1 MLQILIGG
9 AGANNDG
16 EITIKAPGSITITA
30 TKAADANYNK
40 VTATFELLVVTVV
53 IPDGAV
59 ARDVKSED
67 DEDDVAAAAD
77 ETGEALAVDNVGNDD
92 NDLRLFLPALP
103 RPTTLTVG
111 TYDLL
116 AVDTPVA
123 PARVVFSGVTM
134 DIASTAGDLNDSATV
149 CLSTAGVPENRDPLL
164 WHLADPASP
173 WQEIGS
179 DTTTREDFVC
189 GKTTTFSPFAV
200 GYNLP
205 NDLATDLNEQILT
218 RVSQAMTAS
227 TLEAVARRVEAVAGG
242 AGGTGTT
249 PALAY
254 QFGGQSSLSGLLK
267 SHGKAMLEDNME
279 YERLFDGASFVVP
292 LSATAGGNSGGST
305 LSVWGGSDFRSL
317 GSDYDGLEWDGEL
330 VNIHFGVDGLVG
342 EKALAGLAL
351 SLGQSSFEYEEID
364 ATIPTKGEYDY
375 NSTNLHPYFG
385 WFPNEE
391 LKIWAIAGFGSGEV
405 EITEEMEE
413 SAQDMEEETRST
425 DTAQL
430 SLAGGFSSQLV
441 SSTKQ
446 SSGITST
453 LNLKGDVSITSVVV
467 EENLET
473 RFDEQTV
480 SSSRLRLL
488 LSGDGRRALTS
499 GGMLMPSVEVGVR
512 VDGGDGVTGAGVEL
526 GGGLRYANPGGNFTI
541 AGNVRTL
548 LGHDYD
554 ESGAGLLLQMLPP
567 GGRGLS
573 LSLHPV
579 WGQAQSATDQ
589 LWDADINEIGS
600 GDAALQSSLSTEV
613 GYGVAAS
620 MLGTSGVL
628 TPYTGLTTADG
639 ETNRVRL
646 GTRFSDRDG
655 LSVDLEGARNNAV
668 NGASHTVLLR
678 GTVEF

>member
-1 MLQILIGG
+1 MGESRRSTTLSPALT
-9 AGANNDG
+9 DG
-16 EITIKAPGSITITA
+16 NGLVSTLRPATA
-30 TKAADANYNK
+30 S
-40 VTATFELLVVTVV
+40 F
-53 IPDGAV
+53 
-59 ARDVKSED
+59 
-67 DEDDVAAAAD
+67 VAALVLPSASAD
-77 ETGEALAVDNVGNDD
+77 DD
-92 NDLRLFLPALP
+92 
-103 RPTTLTVG
+103 T
-111 TYDLL
+111 
-116 AVDTPVA
+116 
-123 PARVVFSGVTM
+123 
-134 DIASTAGDLNDSATV
+134 
-149 CLSTAGVPENRDPLL
+149 
-164 WHLADPASP
+164 
-173 WQEIGS
+173 Q
-179 DTTTREDFVC
+179 
-189 GKTTTFSPFAV
+189 TFSPFAV
-200 GYNLP
+200 GYSVPPVTFKDNETVIL
-205 NDLATDLNEQILT
+205 TTRLNEQILT
-218 RVSQAMTAS
+218 RASQAMTAS
-227 TLEAVARRVEAVAGG
+227 MLDAVTKRVEAAAGG
-242 AGGTGTT
+242 GTGGTGTT

-317 GSDYDGLEWDGEL
+317 GSDYDGLEWDGEV

-351 SLGQSSFEYEEID
+351 SLGQSSFNYKDTPTGTGD
-364 ATIPTKGEYDY
+364 ADNRGEYNY
-375 NSTNLHPYFG
+375 TSTNLHPYFG

-391 LKIWAIAGFGSGEV
+391 LKLWATAGFGSGEI
-405 EITEEMEE
+405 EIT
-413 SAQDMEEETRST
+413 AEEEEDARST
-425 DTAQL
+425 DTAQQ
-430 SLAGGFSSQLV
+430 SLAGGFSKQLV

-446 SSGITST
+446 TSGITST
-453 LNLKGDVSITSVVV
+453 LNLKGDVSLTSVMV

-473 RFDEQTV
+473 EFDEQTV

-526 GGGLRYANPGGNFTI
+526 GGGLRYANPSGNFTI

-548 LGHDYD
+548 LGQDYD
-554 ESGAGLLLQMLPP
+554 ESGAGLLLQMLPS

-579 WGQAQSATDQ
+579 WGQTQSATKQ